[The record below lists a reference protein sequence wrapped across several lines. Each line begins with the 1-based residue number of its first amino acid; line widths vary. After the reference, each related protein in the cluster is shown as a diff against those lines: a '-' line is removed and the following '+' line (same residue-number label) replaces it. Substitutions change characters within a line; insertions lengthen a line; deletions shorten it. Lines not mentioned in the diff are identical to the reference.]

1 MSFASARLIDHLHT
15 IPQPSDDGW
24 LAKARPG
31 LLASCPQD
39 LLIFGFQYAFDQ
51 AHVVLLAFRG
61 PKARTAERIAVL
73 THTSTAAYTRLVTAM
88 PSGVTTYSSRASSPT
103 SVSTAA
109 SDSDSRKDT

>member
-24 LAKARPG
+24 LAEARPG

-61 PKARTAERIAVL
+61 PKARTAEKLFSVPIA
-73 THTSTAAYTRLVTAM
+73 
-88 PSGVTTYSSRASSPT
+88 PQSSP
-103 SVSTAA
+103 SAVFSRVAFESSA
-109 SDSDSRKDT
+109 SQFPHE